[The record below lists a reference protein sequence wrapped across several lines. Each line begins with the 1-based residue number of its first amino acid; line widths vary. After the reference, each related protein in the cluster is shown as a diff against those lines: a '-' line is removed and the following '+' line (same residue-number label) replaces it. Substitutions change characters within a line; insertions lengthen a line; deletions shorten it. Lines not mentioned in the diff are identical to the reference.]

1 MRVAGPRE
9 ENESRY
15 GIVPDI
21 GGNVTS
27 LPVRA
32 RKTRMWL
39 LTEPGRSCGWE
50 AIPNARLTMRM
61 CTLRV
66 LSMSE
71 FYYCSYVT
79 G

>member
-15 GIVPDI
+15 RVVPGIA
-21 GGNVTS
+21 GNVTS

-32 RKTRMWL
+32 RKTRVWL
-39 LTEPGRSCGWE
+39 LTQPGRSCGWE
-50 AIPNARLTMRM
+50 AIPSVRPVMRM

-66 LSMSE
+66 MCMYE

>member
-1 MRVAGPRE
+1 MRVVGRRE
-9 ENESRY
+9 KSESRY
-15 GIVPDI
+15 RIVPDI

-32 RKTRMWL
+32 RKARMGL

-50 AIPNARLTMRM
+50 AISHASLTMRM

-66 LSMSE
+66 MSMSE